1 MIYPTIAELTKDE
14 FNRYELALATAKC
27 ARIIT
32 NEYVK
37 QREAA
42 ELASTGNKEADR
54 NLINSINKEYR
65 DEKAVKNAI
74 NRIHK
79 GEYVLVRKEPSDDVA
94 EETAEEAEAVEAVE
108 AEAEE
113 ATADAE

>member
-1 MIYPTIAELTKDE
+1 MLYPTIDQLTKDE

-27 ARIIT
+27 ARMIT
-32 NEYVK
+32 DEYVK

-42 ELASTGNKEADR
+42 ERASTGNKEADR
-54 NLINSINKEYR
+54 NLMNAINKEYR

-74 NRIHK
+74 KKIHG
-79 GEYVLVRKEPSDDVA
+79 GEYVLVRKTA
-94 EETAEEAEAVEAVE
+94 EDEVVDIAEEAVT

-113 ATADAE
+113 IAE